1 MDVQVTIMQEI
12 KLDEWDTWRKKI
24 WPLVMKLPIYW
35 GRQNISFKNDYKYR
49 IAHANFKIN
58 STEITCLESSELVVL
73 EMDFKH

>member
-1 MDVQVTIMQEI
+1 MNVQVTMMQEI
-12 KLDEWDTWRKKI
+12 KLDARNTWRKKI
-24 WPLVMKLPIYW
+24 WTLVMKLPIYW
-35 GRQNISFKNDYKYR
+35 GRQNISLKNYYKYT